1 MTGQVTKDATSATI
15 LRPGHMALSPVSS
28 SERIATLDVLR
39 GLALY
44 GVLTANLLLFY
55 SGIEYAPRGTF
66 QFDGFTTLYF
76 RMFISTRAISTLTFL
91 FGLGFALQLARAGE
105 RGDDVRGVFT
115 RRLLTLL
122 MFGVVHVVLLWW
134 GDILW
139 CYAVTGFAL
148 LWFRRR
154 SVRTL
159 VIWGVV
165 LSLIPQLI
173 MSLPPVRQA
182 IAPVLP
188 GPADHGAWNAE
199 LLATYGGG
207 DLFARTWANLRQVAY
222 FVGPIALWFLPWILG
237 HFLLGMA
244 AGKRRWFENGGAAH
258 RRAFRWMLAIGLVLA
273 LIGVALALVVKP
285 SRSMIMGLPLIARI
299 AFSFL
304 NELVT
309 AGVVMVYISAVV
321 LLMQRSL
328 PRRLLMILAPV
339 GRMPLTTYLCQ
350 SVFATFIFYGWGL
363 GWIAEVEPIGCLAIA
378 LGIFIVQIVI
388 ANLWLRRFRSGPLEW
403 LWRRIVYRTTIA
415 TCAPSS
421 SSISSTTSVPEARS
435 P

>member
-1 MTGQVTKDATSATI
+1 LTGQVTKDATSATI

-55 SGIEYAPRGTF
+55 SGIEYAPRGT
-66 QFDGFTTLYF
+66 
-76 RMFISTRAISTLTFL
+76 I
-91 FGLGFALQLARAGE
+91 QLARAGE
-105 RGDDVRGVFT
+105 RADDVRGVFT

-309 AGVVMVYISAVV
+309 AGMVMVYISAVV

-328 PRRLLMILAPV
+328 PRRLLMIVAPV

-388 ANLWLRRFRSGPLEW
+388 ANRSGPLEW